1 MFDEKQAPPEFP
13 EELLAEV
20 NTLIAS
26 LRSRLVDRIDLPE
39 PPTGARLFNLVR
51 AYLQAHLRRALT
63 FLDGGYA
70 EFKAGRPLMTDMAT
84 RAIYGSVANL
94 CDFSDK
100 LKPLCD
106 KGDLDAIDQ
115 LATKSA
121 FVTRIPSFLEKY
133 GAHLQSTNVITQVK
147 QMGKRFPDFVSA
159 YDHLSDV
166 VHPNGLGAIVYFA
179 EIGDA
184 IVTFGDKPEK
194 ATAAVHSLCV
204 AAALLGFMEH
214 EMDEIE
220 NRLKTLN
227 AALVD
232 KQAVG

>member
-1 MFDEKQAPPEFP
+1 MHS
-13 EELLAEV
+13 L
-20 NTLIAS
+20 TR

-39 PPTGARLFNLVR
+39 PPTGARLFNMIR

-70 EFKAGRPLMTDMAT
+70 ELLAGRPLITEMAT
-84 RAIYGSVANL
+84 RAIYESVANL
-94 CDFSDK
+94 CDFADK

-106 KGDLDAIDQ
+106 AGNMEAIDE

-121 FVTRIPSFLEKY
+121 FVTRIPSFLDKY
-133 GAHLQSTNVITQVK
+133 GKHLQSTNVVTQVK
-147 QMGKRFPDFVSA
+147 NMGKRFPDFVEA

-184 IVTFGDKPEK
+184 VVSFGDKPEK
-194 ATAAVHSLCV
+194 AGGAIHSLCV
-204 AAALLGFMEH
+204 AATLLGFMEL

-220 NRLKTLN
+220 KRLQAIN
-227 AALVD
+227 AGLA
-232 KQAVG
+232 QTANGS